1 MQSTTVAHPPIVSRD
16 AWLQERKALLLEEK
30 ELTRQRDRIN
40 AQRRRLPM
48 VKLEKPYSFEPPCLT
63 YSKDAASSSFTISCL
78 TRTGK
83 KAAWVVPDSS
93 TLWVI

>member
-1 MQSTTVAHPPIVSRD
+1 MQSTTIAHPPIVSRD

-48 VKLEKPYSFEPPCLT
+48 VKLEKPYSFACLT
-63 YSKDAASSSFTISCL
+63 YLKDAASSSFTISCS
-78 TRTGK
+78 TPTGK
-83 KAAWVVPDSS
+83 KAAWAVRDSS
-93 TLWVI
+93 TPWGI